1 MRYHL
6 FVFVLTA
13 VCCSFTLRAQE
24 AEISGTVTGPG
35 GDTLIGASVRVVGSV
50 IGATTNLEGHYQ
62 LEVPPGRIRLLATYL
77 GFENFDTVLVV
88 STTDRELEVDIEMRE
103 SFMTTGEVI
112 VYGRRASGQA
122 QALRVQQSA
131 TVPQTIIHS
140 ELFNKYPDI
149 TLAETVQRMPGVTI
163 TRNRGEGELVQVRG
177 LPEQYTAIS
186 LNGQRLPA
194 VQPEADRAGSLD
206 IIQSNLVE
214 EVRVIKARSA
224 DMDADA
230 IGGTVD
236 FRIRQPEERAEVLL
250 QAGGGSNFGF
260 DQIPG
265 QSSSITQATAVLNSE
280 LSDEAVYGLLG
291 GSYFRHNRGNR
302 TQRFDYG
309 QNGTTGREISRVR
322 PIDTDRMTTKLGLI
336 GAVELRPSIYNRM
349 RLSYNYSANDEVVMT
364 REANFNRGGGTGFLE
379 DRISSRWR
387 EERRLNMVA
396 LEVENNFKQTQL
408 TYALSFAST
417 SERVKDRQRAFNSL
431 TFGDFRQYS
440 DEEFRGLL
448 PTDTQFPNDQIAR
461 RFTEQ
466 LNLDLEEDIAIGGVN
481 LTRFLSS
488 NRSSFIR
495 AGGRYR
501 IKERTYQEFYAGV
514 PGGGSSIPS
523 TDFPDLSTEPLLNER
538 PDLSAGPNYYASER
552 IAAGYLMFLANW
564 TAKLTTSVGLR
575 YEYTDLDYTLQR
587 SQQTDSTNYNDL
599 FPSLNITYRLK
610 RDHQL
615 RFSYYD
621 AIARVPYATVVPVQ
635 AFAERRQAR
644 LDVFSLDNPEVR
656 PTYSRNLDL
665 TYERYGRYDGLISV
679 SAYAKFLTD
688 PTVREAEF
696 AFVSDQPSLGYSLA
710 NTADARLLGLEL
722 GFYQSLAFLSP
733 KLRILNVN
741 GNVNLNSYTLDG
753 DNSEDN
759 TLAQAPRRSANLSLI
774 YSNPR
779 TRLNLV
785 VAGNYRS
792 STLDLL
798 QDGQPVWINAVI
810 SLDLAVDYE
819 LFKGISAYLRLNNAT
834 DHRAE
839 RYIGKPDQD
848 DSLLLS
854 KTQYGIWGV
863 AGLRWRP
870 GSN

>member
-6 FVFVLTA
+6 FAFVFA
-13 VCCSFTLRAQE
+13 AIGCSFTLQAQE
-24 AEISGTVTGPG
+24 AEISGTITGPG

-50 IGATTNLEGHYQ
+50 IGASSDLEGHYQ

-77 GFENFDTVLVV
+77 GFENFDTVVVV

-103 SFMTTGEVI
+103 SFTTTGEVI

-265 QSSSITQATAVLNSE
+265 QSSSITQAAAVLNSE

-309 QNGTTGREISRVR
+309 DNGTTGREISRVR

-349 RLSYNYSANDEVVMT
+349 RLSYNYSANDEEVMT

-379 DRISSRWR
+379 DRISSRWK

-417 SERVKDRQRAFNSL
+417 SERVKDRERAFNSS
-431 TFGDFRQYS
+431 TADNGAATADRPFA
-440 DEEFRGLL
+440 ELL
-448 PTDTQFPNDQIAR
+448 PTDTRFPGEILAR
-461 RFTEQ
+461 RYTEA
-466 LNLDLEEDIAIGGVN
+466 LDIDLEEDIAIGEAN
-481 LTRFLSS
+481 LTRFLTT
-488 NRSSFIR
+488 NRSSFFR
-495 AGGRYR
+495 AGARYR
-501 IKERTYQEFYAGV
+501 IKERTFQQGYRGV
-514 PGGGSSIPS
+514 SGGGLDIAS
-523 TDFPDLSTEPLLNER
+523 TNFPDLDEGPALER
-538 PDLSAGPNYYASER
+538 PDLDAGPNYYASER
-552 IAAGYLMFLANW
+552 IAAGYLMLLANW

-575 YEYTDLDYTLQR
+575 YEYTDLDYTLLR
-587 SQQTDSTNYNDL
+587 NQQTDSTDYNDL
-599 FPSLNITYRLK
+599 FPSLNITYRLR

-621 AIARVPYATVVPVQ
+621 AIARVPYATVVPVD
-635 AFAERRQAR
+635 AFSERRQAR
-644 LDVFSLDNPEVR
+644 LDVFSLDNPEVK

-696 AFVSDQPSLGYSLA
+696 AFVNGQPSLGYSLA

-722 GFYQSLAFLSP
+722 GFYQSLSFLNP

-741 GNVNLNSYTLDG
+741 GNLNLNSYTLDG
-753 DNSEDN
+753 DDNEDL
-759 TLAQAPRRSANLSLI
+759 TLAQAPRRSANLSLV

-810 SLDLAVDYE
+810 SLDLAADYE
-819 LFKGISAYLRLNNAT
+819 LFEGISAYLRLNNAT

-848 DSLLLS
+848 DSLLTS